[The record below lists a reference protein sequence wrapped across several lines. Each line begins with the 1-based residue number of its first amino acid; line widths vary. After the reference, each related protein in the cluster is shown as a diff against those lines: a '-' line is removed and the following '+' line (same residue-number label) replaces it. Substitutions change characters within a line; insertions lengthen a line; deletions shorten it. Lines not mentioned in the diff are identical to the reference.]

1 MTGAI
6 SVKIAPIMFLAIL
19 PSTRE
24 RRRHMRAVTAI
35 GDAINRR
42 DWNAVK
48 NLLSPDFSMTD
59 QSGNEV
65 CGAEEF
71 LNSIQQFYEVLGDP
85 KLIFDSIDPNR
96 EEVLVRG
103 HLENTVSDVRSPTMW
118 RFLFDGPLIRRIE
131 VTRTNNEMTLPRF
144 AAARRATAD

>member
-1 MTGAI
+1 
-6 SVKIAPIMFLAIL
+6 MFSAIL

-42 DWNAVK
+42 DWNAAK
-48 NLLSPDFSMTD
+48 GMLSPDFSMAD

-65 CGAEEF
+65 SGPDEF
-71 LNSIQQFYEVLGDP
+71 LSSVRQFFDVLGDP
-85 KLIFDSIDPNR
+85 KLVFDSIDPNR

-103 HLENTVSDVRSPTMW
+103 HLEDTTSNVRSATMW
-118 RFLFDGPLIRRIE
+118 RFLFDGPLISRIE
-131 VTRTNNEMTLPRF
+131 VTRANNEMTVPRF

>member
-1 MTGAI
+1 
-6 SVKIAPIMFLAIL
+6 MFSAIL

-42 DWNAVK
+42 DWNAAK
-48 NLLSPDFSMTD
+48 DMLTPDFSMAD

-65 CGAEEF
+65 SGPEEF
-71 LNSIQQFYEVLGDP
+71 LNSVRQFYDVLGDP
-85 KLIFDSIDPNR
+85 RLVFDSIDPNR

-103 HLENTVSDVRSPTMW
+103 HLDNTTSQVRSPTMW
-118 RFLFDGPLIRRIE
+118 RFLFDGPLISRIE
-131 VTRTNNEMTLPRF
+131 VTRANNEMTLPRF
-144 AAARRATAD
+144 ATARRAKAN